1 MNSSKSGNLCYTTK
15 FARYIFGIKEVSL
28 RQSDTLCVFSLEL
41 NFNKQIKNQNFFP
54 KF

>member
-1 MNSSKSGNLCYTTK
+1 MGSSKSGKLCYTTK

-28 RQSDTLCVFSLEL
+28 RQSDTLYILSLEL

-54 KF
+54 EF